1 MFKTNGKIHYIIG
14 DATLP
19 IETEA
24 EDRLIVHCCNS
35 LGAWGAGFVVPLGK
49 RYPSAKEEYKK
60 FIEENKGKSI
70 LGEVNEVPVGEHLYV
85 ENLIGQSF
93 LYKKPNGEIPCNYIA
108 IETGFLNIITKWFSY
123 NSTIHKDNQNFS
135 IHMPRIGC
143 GLAGGD
149 WQTIEEI
156 IYRTFIDIAD
166 VDVYVYDLK
175 EQKDTIYDN
184 RG

>member
-1 MFKTNGKIHYIIG
+1 MGKIHYIIG

-24 EDRLIVHCCNS
+24 ENRLIVHCCNT
-35 LGAWGAGFVVPLGK
+35 LGAWGAGFVVPLGR
-49 RYPSAKEEYKK
+49 RYPKAKERYKK
-60 FIEENKGKSI
+60 FIEENKGISM
-70 LGEVNEVPVGEHLYV
+70 LGEVNEVKVADNIYV

-93 LYKKPNGEIPCNYIA
+93 LYKKANGEIPCNYIA
-108 IETGFLNIITKWFSY
+108 IEHGFLKIMENWSNKGNY
-123 NSTIHKDNQNFS
+123 S

-149 WQTIEEI
+149 WKTIENI
-156 IYRTFIDIAD
+156 IQRTFVGIAN

-175 EQKDTIYDN
+175 DDGVTNYDK
-184 RG
+184 

>member
-1 MFKTNGKIHYIIG
+1 MRKIHYIIG

-24 EDRLIVHCCNS
+24 ENRLIVHCCNT
-35 LGAWGAGFVVPLGK
+35 LGAWGAGFVVPLGE
-49 RYPSAKEEYKK
+49 RYPSAKEEYKN
-60 FIEENKGKSI
+60 FINENKGKSI
-70 LGEVNEVPVGEHLYV
+70 LGEVNEVPVGKHLFV
-85 ENLIGQSF
+85 ENLMGQSF

-108 IETGFLNIITKWFSY
+108 IEHGFLKIMENWSDKGNY
-123 NSTIHKDNQNFS
+123 S

-149 WQTIEEI
+149 WKTIENI
-156 IYRTFIDIAD
+156 IQRTFVDIAN

-175 EQKDTIYDN
+175 EQKDTVYDN
-184 RG
+184 RRELYTYCPRNQ